1 MLLEDTVVLI
11 TGASRGLGRALA
23 VAAAR
28 EGATLSLCARDAAA
42 VAAVTQA
49 CREVGATDVL
59 GISADLGV
67 PRDVERL
74 AALTLQRHRRVDVL
88 VNNASTL
95 GPVPLPHLAD
105 VRPAALA
112 EAMEINVVGPVR
124 LTQALLG
131 GMILRGHGL
140 VVNVTSDAAVV
151 GYPGWGVYSASKAA
165 LEAVTRSWAA
175 EVEGTGVRLVS
186 VDPGDMNTDMH
197 RAAIPDADP
206 AELAWPEDVAER
218 LVRLIAAAPEAVR
231 IAVAEAG

>member
-1 MLLEDTVVLI
+1 MLLNDTVVLV

-28 EGATLSLCARDAAA
+28 EGASLSLCAREAAA
-42 VAAVTQA
+42 VEAVA
-49 CREVGATDVL
+49 RSCREVGAAGVLAIGADV
-59 GISADLGV
+59 GD

-74 AALTLQRHRRVDVL
+74 AALTLERFGRVDVL

-95 GPVPLPHLAD
+95 GPVPLPHLGD
-105 VRPAALA
+105 VRPAAIA
-112 EAMEINVVGPVR
+112 EAMEVNVIGPVR

-131 GMILRGHGL
+131 GMLLRGRGL
-140 VVNVTSDAAVV
+140 VVNLTSDAAIV
-151 GYPGWGVYSASKAA
+151 GYPGWGVYSATKAA

-175 EVEGTGVRLVS
+175 EVEGTGVRLLS

-197 RAAIPDADP
+197 RDAIPDADP

-218 LVRLIAAAPEAVR
+218 MVGLIAAAPHADR
-231 IAVAEAG
+231 IAVAEVR